1 MNKIKKF
8 FNKRSKLLFILT
20 FFETVF
26 TWYFLVYF
34 NYMDRLNYIESI
46 STKTQ
51 NLALVFQNMYTSTFW
66 GLIIII
72 LVFISIFAIISLIY
86 NDQKYQLISLLLWIV
101 LFTLAIN
108 LKAGFKD
115 NISILCIFVPI
126 ILVNYLAFKNQKT
139 ISNMK

>member
-1 MNKIKKF
+1 MNKIKKI

-86 NDQKYQLISLLLWIV
+86 NDHKYQLISLLLRIV

>member
-1 MNKIKKF
+1 MNKIKKI

-101 LFTLAIN
+101 LFALAIN
-108 LKAGFKD
+108 IKAGFKD

>member
-26 TWYFLVYF
+26 TLYFLVYF

>member
-1 MNKIKKF
+1 MNKIKKI

-101 LFTLAIN
+101 LFALAIN

>member
-1 MNKIKKF
+1 MNKIKKI

-101 LFTLAIN
+101 LFTLAID

>member
-1 MNKIKKF
+1 MNKIKKI

-86 NDQKYQLISLLLWIV
+86 NDHKYQLISLLLWIV

>member
-1 MNKIKKF
+1 MNKIKKI

-86 NDQKYQLISLLLWIV
+86 NDHKYQLISLLLWIV
-101 LFTLAIN
+101 LFALAIN
-108 LKAGFKD
+108 IKAGFKD

>member
-1 MNKIKKF
+1 MNKIKKI

-86 NDQKYQLISLLLWIV
+86 NDQKYQLVSLLLWIV
-101 LFTLAIN
+101 LFTLAID

-115 NISILCIFVPI
+115 NISILYIFVPI

>member
-1 MNKIKKF
+1 MNKIKKI